1 MESRSYIIFVPFTV
15 IIAVI
20 LGIFLSVMGGFI
32 QIQKWFDQYLQ
43 SFIMVTGVIA
53 MVLAIVCSFITKS
66 VIYGFS
72 SIVGLSQLIFF
83 IAYGGYTL
91 PHPTGMHFEYIG
103 SSVWSLIVFI
113 LYIVFAAINLV
124 ISLGCVILSAV
135 GSKKIKSPSKED
147 LMITYYGEYN
157 FVIGIVGWVLNAII
171 FWLIPLIF

>member
-32 QIQKWFDQYLQ
+32 QIQKWFDQNLQ

-72 SIVGLSQLIFF
+72 SIVGLSQLIFLSHMVD
-83 IAYGGYTL
+83 IHYR
-91 PHPTGMHFEYIG
+91 
-103 SSVWSLIVFI
+103 I
-113 LYIVFAAINLV
+113 LRV
-124 ISLGCVILSAV
+124 CILN
-135 GSKKIKSPSKED
+135 
-147 LMITYYGEYN
+147 T
-157 FVIGIVGWVLNAII
+157 
-171 FWLIPLIF
+171 